1 MDSNKED
8 AIEKIYRLTLQD
20 AEFNAALRKKLKI
33 ESSANVVLDND
44 RRLDEIYE
52 LCIEKI
58 TRKQGDEFYADF
70 PITSLR
76 STLAYDYNRME
87 RFRRKDDFGDFCLAM
102 YQQIENITNYI
113 CSDPVVDKVAS
124 KMWAYPAY
132 IKTGEG
138 IIPALENRIGTY
150 SIAKL
155 LFLGETEGKPN
166 YLLKSGKRLP
176 DLYVLDKMRNIVY
189 YIGYKAEMKSS
200 DYDSFNEICHLLF
213 ELYQCRNTNHRHTG
227 LPESSDRSKQTL
239 DKIRPIKSFYYSK
252 FHGLLSQY
260 VEYVKNGYPMS
271 NKLINYADGLVP
283 IDVKPKIEI
292 NIKGKI
298 DLNKIP
304 KR

>member
-1 MDSNKED
+1 MNTSKEN

-20 AEFNAALRKKLKI
+20 AEFNVALRKKLKI
-33 ESSANVVLDND
+33 ESSANVILDND
-44 RRLDEIYE
+44 ERLDEIYE

-58 TRKQGDEFYADF
+58 TRKQGEEFYTDF
-70 PITSLR
+70 PIISLR

-113 CSDPVVDKVAS
+113 CSDPVVGKVAS

-132 IKTGEG
+132 IETGKG
-138 IIPALENRIGTY
+138 IIPTLEKRTGTY
-150 SIAKL
+150 LIANL
-155 LFLGETEGKPN
+155 LFKGKTDGKPN
-166 YLLKSGKRLP
+166 YLFKSDKRLP
-176 DLYVLDKMRNIVY
+176 DLTALDKMRNIVY
-189 YIGYKAEMKSS
+189 FIGYKTEMKRS
-200 DYDSFNEICHLLF
+200 DYDSFIEICDLLF

-260 VEYVKNGYPMS
+260 VEYVKKGYPLS
-271 NKLINYADGLVP
+271 NKLIDYADCLEST
-283 IDVKPKIEI
+283 D
-292 NIKGKI
+292 IK
-298 DLNKIP
+298 
-304 KR
+304 